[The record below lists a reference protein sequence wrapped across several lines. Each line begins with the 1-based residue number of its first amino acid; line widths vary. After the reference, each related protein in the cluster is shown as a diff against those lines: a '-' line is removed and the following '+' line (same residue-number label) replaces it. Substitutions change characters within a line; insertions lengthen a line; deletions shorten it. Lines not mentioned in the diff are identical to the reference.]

1 MDISKNSPITLANK
15 LMASKKAKKPHEPLA
30 DITGQVLKQTVIDME
45 MELKKFDERELNEKK
60 GEKRGRSPNISTKI
74 SDTASFSDSLL
85 EQSTFQSKSPAM
97 NRKQMASCLSAPTVD
112 DFHSERFPQSRFQEF
127 KTVSSK
133 IDSLPVPTTKRSRSS
148 TSVESDNL
156 KETTIRKSRS
166 PTGNKEMKAVSGTI
180 KSRARTPLKIPS
192 KNVNEIFQFKSPT
205 ISSNKSNSTNELER
219 MYLTPMRS
227 PSDHGK
233 ASLPSYHSIS
243 STPNL
248 TSNHRSPSQCSDSS
262 EFSHQSGF
270 LPIKSTNSLVS
281 WGCVK
286 LRKTVKK
293 SIQIKNMSSKRLNCK
308 VDIMGP
314 GFQLTGPE
322 SSGTL
327 TLQGL
332 ECRTIGFIFCP
343 TVIGYA
349 VGRFS
354 MKSPNNSSGEH
365 KNVSFFFKLFYI
377 ILTLSWTHDLPLIS

>member
-15 LMASKKAKKPHEPLA
+15 LMASKKAKKHEPLA
-30 DITGQVLKQTVIDME
+30 DITGQVLKETALLDME

-74 SDTASFSDSLL
+74 SDTASFTDSLL
-85 EQSTFQSKSPAM
+85 EQSTFQSNSPAM
-97 NRKQMASCLSAPTVD
+97 NRKQISTNLSAPNVD
-112 DFHSERFPQSRFQEF
+112 DFHSERFPKSRFQEF
-127 KTVSSK
+127 KAVSDASK
-133 IDSLPVPTTKRSRSS
+133 IDCLPVPTTKRSRSS
-148 TSVESDNL
+148 TRIESDFS
-156 KETTIRKSRS
+156 KEQQIRKSRS
-166 PTGNKEMKAVSGTI
+166 PSGNKEMKAVSGTI
-180 KSRARTPLKIPS
+180 KSRARTPSKIPC
-192 KNVNEIFQFKSPT
+192 KKVTEIFQFKSPK
-205 ISSNKSNSTNELER
+205 ISSNKSNSTNELDR

-243 STPNL
+243 PTPNL

-270 LPIKSTNSLVS
+270 LPIKSTNGLVS

-314 GFQLTGPE
+314 GFQLTGSE
-322 SSGTL
+322 SCGTL

-332 ECRTIGFIFCP
+332 ECRTIAFIFCP

-354 MKSPNNSSGEH
+354 MKSPHNSSGEH
-365 KNVSFFFKLFYI
+365 KNVSCFFYI
-377 ILTLSWTHDLPLIS
+377 